1 MNCTCPLCQSTDL
14 ELFYSRPKDDREFW
28 LCQNCNF
35 MHVPKGFHL
44 NALDEKLIYD
54 LHDNDQQ
61 DQGYRKF
68 LSRTLNPTLDFL
80 SKQFPNTEKGELLG
94 LDFGCG
100 PGPTLTIMANEQGYK
115 VENFDKYYANT
126 PALLKNNH
134 YHFIT
139 STEVFEHL
147 EQPTDIFRQL
157 LDCLKNK
164 GILTIMTKRL
174 SDQSLTDKETFAR
187 WHYIQ
192 DPTHIGFFHI
202 NSFEWLAKKFNCHLK
217 VISND
222 VVLFYKHAIEP

>member
-1 MNCTCPLCQSTDL
+1 MHMPLCQSTDL

-28 LCQNCNF
+28 RCQNCNF

-44 NALDEKLIYD
+44 NALDEKHIYD

-61 DQGYRKF
+61 DLGYRNF
-68 LSRTLNPTLDFL
+68 LSRTLNPTLDYL
-80 SKQFPNTEKGELLG
+80 SKQFPNTEKNKLLG

-100 PGPTLTIMANEQGYK
+100 PGPTLAIMANEQGYK
-115 VENFDKYYANT
+115 MENFDKYYANT
-126 PALLKNNH
+126 PDLLKNDH

-147 EQPTDIFRQL
+147 EQPTEIFRQL

-174 SDQSLTDKETFAR
+174 SDHSLTNKDTFTR

-202 NSFEWLAKKFNCHLK
+202 NSFEWLAQKFNCHLK

-222 VVLFYKHAIEP
+222 VVILFKH